1 VWTVPREITI
11 YSLLGSVELD
21 FTDAVFQHPDVT
33 IKIIGGLSSLEVFV
47 PEEITISTNV
57 FSVLGSTENK
67 APSMGNLKQ
76 APHIRIEGFQL
87 LGSVEVKVKR
97 TIKEKFVAFANSLK
111 GTFQSR

>member
-1 VWTVPREITI
+1 REITI